1 MRVLLL
7 GGGGREHA
15 MGWKIAQ
22 SPMLDRLISCPGNP
36 GLDAIG
42 DVEPGIDPNDPAAVV
57 ALASARDVDLV
68 IVGPESP
75 LAAGVA
81 DALIASQIPVF
92 GPVQAAARLESSKS
106 FAKEIMA
113 SAGVPTARSATFTDR
128 EAAVFHLEESSSP
141 YVVKADGLAAGKGVL
156 VTDSLTAA
164 IDWVDDCLGG
174 RFGGAGSSVV
184 IEEHLDGEEVSVIYI
199 CAAGE
204 AIPLQPARDYKRLLD
219 GDAGPNTG
227 GMGCFSPV
235 DDVDDDLVDW
245 TTVNVAL
252 PTLAQLA
259 SRGVDYTGFLYV
271 GLMLTSG
278 GPKVLEFN
286 CRLGDPET
294 EVLMPRITSDLL
306 AVLKAAA
313 NEGLTDQSVS
323 WSDKAAVDVVLASP
337 GYPNAPVT
345 GSIVQSVTGSIVQS
359 IEPRADVLVFQAGTQ
374 LVDGQLVTSGGR
386 VLNVVGLG
394 GDISEAR
401 RNAYAGVQQI
411 EFEGMQFRTDI
422 AADREGTQQ

>member
-15 MGWKIAQ
+15 IGWKLVQ

-36 GLDAIG
+36 GLDTLG
-42 DVEPGIDPNDPAAVV
+42 DVFPEVDQNDPSAVV
-57 ALASARDVDLV
+57 ALASSQHVDLV

-81 DALIASQIPVF
+81 DALIEARIPVF
-92 GPVQAAARLESSKS
+92 GPVEAAARLESSKS

-113 SAGVPTARSATFTDR
+113 AAAVPTARSATYSDR
-128 EAAVFHLEESSSP
+128 EAAVIHLEDTEGP

-156 VTDSLTAA
+156 VTESLDAA
-164 IDWVDDCLGG
+164 IVWVDECLGG
-174 RFGGAGSSVV
+174 RFGAAGSSVV
-184 IEEHLDGEEVSVIYI
+184 IEDHLDGDEVSIFYI

-219 GDAGPNTG
+219 GDDGPNTG

-235 DDVDDDLVDW
+235 DHVDDDLIDW

-252 PTLAQLA
+252 PTLAELTA
-259 SRGVDYTGFLYV
+259 RGITYTGFLYV
-271 GLMLTSG
+271 GLMLTSD

-286 CRLGDPET
+286 SRLGDPEA

-313 NEGLTDQSVS
+313 NEGLTDQGMT
-323 WSDKAAVDVVLASP
+323 WSSDAAVDVVLASP
-337 GYPNAPVT
+337 GYPEAPTT
-345 GSIVQSVTGSIVQS
+345 GHTISG
-359 IEPRADVLVFQAGTQ
+359 IEPSENVLIFQAGTRR
-374 LVDGQLVTSGGR
+374 DEGQLVSSGGR

-394 GDISEAR
+394 ETTSAAR
-401 RNAYAGVQQI
+401 RRAYGAVDRI
-411 EFEGMQFRTDI
+411 HFEGMQFRRDI
-422 AADREGTQQ
+422 AGNTEGTSP

>member
-15 MGWKIAQ
+15 IGWKLVQ

-36 GLDAIG
+36 GLDTLG
-42 DVEPGIDPNDPAAVV
+42 DVFPNVDQNDPSAVV
-57 ALASARDVDLV
+57 ALASSQHVDLV

-81 DALIASQIPVF
+81 DALIEARIPVF

-113 SAGVPTARSATFTDR
+113 AAAVPTARSATYTDR
-128 EAAVFHLEESSSP
+128 EAAVIHLEETEGP

-156 VTDSLTAA
+156 VTESLDAA
-164 IDWVDDCLGG
+164 IVWVDECLAG
-174 RFGGAGSSVV
+174 RFGAAGSSVV
-184 IEEHLDGEEVSVIYI
+184 IEDHLVGDEVSIFYI

-219 GDAGPNTG
+219 GDSGPNTG

-252 PTLAQLA
+252 PTLAELTA
-259 SRGVDYTGFLYV
+259 RGITYTGFLYI
-271 GLMLTSG
+271 GLMLTSD

-286 CRLGDPET
+286 SRLGDPEA

-313 NEGLTDQSVS
+313 NEGLTDQGIT
-323 WSDKAAVDVVLASP
+323 WSSDAAVDVVLASP
-337 GYPNAPVT
+337 GYPEAPTT
-345 GSIVQSVTGSIVQS
+345 GHTISG
-359 IEPRADVLVFQAGTQ
+359 IEPSENVLVFQAGTRE
-374 LVDGQLVTSGGR
+374 DNGQLVSSGGR

-394 GDISEAR
+394 ETISEAR
-401 RNAYAGVQQI
+401 RRAYSAVDRI
-411 EFEGMQFRTDI
+411 HFEGMQFRTDI
-422 AADREGTQQ
+422 AADTEGTSP

>member
-15 MGWKIAQ
+15 IGWKLVQ

-36 GLDAIG
+36 GLDTIG
-42 DVEPGIDPNDPAAVV
+42 DVFPNVDPDDPSAVV
-57 ALASARDVDLV
+57 ALASSQHVDLV

-81 DALIASQIPVF
+81 DALIEARIPVF

-113 SAGVPTARSATFTDR
+113 AASVPTARSATYMDR
-128 EAAVFHLEESSSP
+128 EAAVIRLEETEGP

-156 VTDSLTAA
+156 VTESLDAA
-164 IDWVDDCLGG
+164 IVWVDECLGG
-174 RFGGAGSSVV
+174 RFGTAGSSVV
-184 IEEHLDGEEVSVIYI
+184 IEDHLDGDEVSIFYI

-219 GDAGPNTG
+219 GDSGPNTG
-227 GMGCFSPV
+227 GMGCFSPL
-235 DDVDDDLVDW
+235 DDIDDDLIDW

-252 PTLAQLA
+252 PTLAELA
-259 SRGVDYTGFLYV
+259 ARGITYTGFLYI
-271 GLMLTSG
+271 GLMLTSD

-286 CRLGDPET
+286 SRLGDPEA
-294 EVLMPRITSDLL
+294 EALMPRITSDLL

-313 NEGLTDQSVS
+313 NEGLTDQRIT
-323 WSDKAAVDVVLASP
+323 WSTDAAVDVVLASP
-337 GYPNAPVT
+337 GYPEAPTT
-345 GSIVQSVTGSIVQS
+345 GHAISG
-359 IEPRADVLVFQAGTQ
+359 IEPLENVLVFQAGTRE
-374 LVDGQLVTSGGR
+374 DNGQLVSSGGR

-394 GDISEAR
+394 ETISEAR
-401 RNAYAGVQQI
+401 QRAYAAVDRI
-411 EFEGMQFRTDI
+411 HFEGMQFRTDI
-422 AADREGTQQ
+422 ARETKGASS

>member
-15 MGWKIAQ
+15 MGWKLVQ

-36 GLDAIG
+36 GLDTIG
-42 DVEPGIDPNDPAAVV
+42 DVVPEVDSNDPSAVV
-57 ALASARDVDLV
+57 ALASSQDIDLV

-81 DALIASQIPVF
+81 DALIAERIPVF
-92 GPVQAAARLESSKS
+92 GPTQAAARLESSKS

-113 SAGVPTARSATFTDR
+113 AAGVPTARSATYSSRD
-128 EAAVFHLEESSSP
+128 AAAIRLEEMDGP

-156 VTDSLTAA
+156 VTDSFEAA
-164 IDWVDDCLGG
+164 IVWVEECLDG
-174 RFGGAGSSVV
+174 RFGSAGSSVV
-184 IEEHLDGEEVSVIYI
+184 IEDHLEGPEVSVFYI
-199 CAAGE
+199 CAGGE
-204 AIPLQPARDYKRLLD
+204 AIPFQPARDYKRLHH

-227 GMGCFSPV
+227 GMGAFSPV
-235 DDVDDDLVDW
+235 EDVNDDLIDW

-252 PTLAQLA
+252 PTLAELA

-271 GLMLTSG
+271 GLILTSD
-278 GPKVLEFN
+278 GPMVLEFN

-313 NEGLTDQSVS
+313 NEGLTGQTVA
-323 WSDKAAVDVVLASP
+323 WSDRSAVDVVLASP
-337 GYPNAPVT
+337 GYPDSPVT
-345 GSIVQSVTGSIVQS
+345 GHVISGLELLDNV
-359 IEPRADVLVFQAGTQ
+359 EPHGNVLVFQAGTRES
-374 LVDGQLVTSGGR
+374 DGRLVTSGGR

-394 GDISEAR
+394 SSIAEAR
-401 RNAYAGVQQI
+401 GNAYAGVREI
-411 EFEGMQFRTDI
+411 SFEGMQFRGDI
-422 AADREGTQQ
+422 AAESKGTQ

>member
-15 MGWKIAQ
+15 LGWKIVQ

-36 GLDAIG
+36 GLDEIG
-42 DVEPGIDPNDPAAVV
+42 DVVPDVDPDDPVAVV
-57 ALASARDVDLV
+57 ALASSQDIDLV

-81 DALIASQIPVF
+81 DALIAARIPVF

-113 SAGVPTARSATFTDR
+113 AASVPTARSATYSDR
-128 EAAVFHLEESSSP
+128 EAAVIRLEESESP

-156 VTDSLTAA
+156 VTDSLDAA
-164 IDWVDDCLGG
+164 IVWVDECLGG
-174 RFGGAGSSVV
+174 RFGVAGSSVV
-184 IEEHLDGEEVSVIYI
+184 IEDHLSGSEVSVFYV

-219 GDAGPNTG
+219 GGAGPNTG

-235 DDVDDDLVDW
+235 EDVDDDLIDW

-252 PTLAQLA
+252 PTLTELA
-259 SRGVDYTGFLYV
+259 LRGIDYTGFLYV
-271 GLMLTSG
+271 GLMLTSD

-323 WSDKAAVDVVLASP
+323 WSDKAAVDVVLASS
-337 GYPNAPVT
+337 GYPDAPIT
-345 GSIVQSVTGSIVQS
+345 GVRISG
-359 IEPRADVLVFQAGTQ
+359 IEPLSDVLVFQAGTKK
-374 LVDGQLVTSGGR
+374 VDGQLVSAGGR
-386 VLNVVGLG
+386 VLNIVGLG
-394 GDISEAR
+394 DSIGEAR
-401 RNAYAGVQQI
+401 YNAYAGVQQI

-422 AADREGTQQ
+422 AGDGKGA